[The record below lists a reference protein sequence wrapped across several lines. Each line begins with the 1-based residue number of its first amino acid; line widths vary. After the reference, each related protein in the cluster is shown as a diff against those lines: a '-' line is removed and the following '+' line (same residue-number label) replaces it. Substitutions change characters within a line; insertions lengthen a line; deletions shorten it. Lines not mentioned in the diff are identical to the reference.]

1 MLGTAFA
8 WQMRSRYA
16 AGEGAQRD
24 FQTAGLNGV
33 FGYFCRRGQKYPA
46 PGRGISLWT
55 IPPSTLRVDT
65 SATLRRTTQ
74 CEHWAASQ
82 REARG
87 TDSHASD
94 VGHWLGMTGYK
105 GRTGSS
111 APTEQR
117 KGCGGET
124 AGRCTPRVLAS
135 LRGHRPLRKDKRCGG
150 KMDGGVMSPRL
161 TDKLS
166 VSRGGKE

>member
-16 AGEGAQRD
+16 AGEGAQRN

-55 IPPSTLRVDT
+55 IPPSKPAVLPPPF
-65 SATLRRTTQ
+65 TQ
-74 CEHWAASQ
+74 
-82 REARG
+82 
-87 TDSHASD
+87 
-94 VGHWLGMTGYK
+94 
-105 GRTGSS
+105 GRLWSS
-111 APTEQR
+111 APA
-117 KGCGGET
+117 GA

-135 LRGHRPLRKDKRCGG
+135 LRGHRPLRTVSRSAVFGRTGSSALRTYSSAVLPLLCGG
-150 KMDGGVMSPRL
+150 GFSCQESKMRATKTGADV
-161 TDKLS
+161 
-166 VSRGGKE
+166 V